1 MGQPYSVRCSIL
13 CSFRQRHLYYSTS
26 YDMPVAFGIRCVLD
40 LYCSNIL
47 QTSGLQLCDH
57 GASSSYGAAQC
68 YWLNGGCQ
76 GTNNNNCY
84 PNHMWS
90 GSLLETGYYRA
101 FKLISSNLTTSD
113 VCDGAGKCV
122 AGGGFSVRCVLVLI
136 PADVLQLCEWGS
148 KLFLRRCA
156 VRRFWRRLPGL
167 LQYQLQPGLLL
178 V

>member
-1 MGQPYSVRCSIL
+1 
-13 CSFRQRHLYYSTS
+13 
-26 YDMPVAFGIRCVLD
+26 MPVAFGVRCVLD

-90 GSLLETGYYRA
+90 GSLFETGYYRA

-122 AGGGFSVRCVLVLI
+122 AGGGFTVRCVLVLI
-136 PADVLQLCEWGS
+136 PTDVCSSASGEQALLTA
-148 KLFLRRCA
+148 LRSAA
-156 VRRFWRRLPGL
+156 VLAAAARALTIPTATRTPFGL
-167 LQYQLQPGLLL
+167 IQRQT
-178 V
+178 